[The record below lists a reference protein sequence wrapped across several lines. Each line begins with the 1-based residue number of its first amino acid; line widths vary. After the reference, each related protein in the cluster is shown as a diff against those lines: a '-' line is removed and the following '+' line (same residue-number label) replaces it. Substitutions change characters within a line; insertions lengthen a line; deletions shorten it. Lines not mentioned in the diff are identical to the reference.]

1 MDDAHPLIDW
11 NLLEGPH
18 LDGREDG
25 CVVHQDIA
33 ATEFLVDGRRG
44 LLHALNITHIHRNGQ
59 TLPSVI
65 ADLPGDPVHRVGIDV
80 QGHDAVV
87 NLVAILHGSAD
98 AFEQV
103 HVRLPEMLAR
113 ACAETGVRR
122 LVHVSALGADEQ
134 GPSMYQRSKGRGE
147 AALQAAAARGD
158 IDLTLLQPSVIFGRD
173 DRFINLFAQLQRVFP
188 VMPLA
193 GADTRFQPV
202 WVDDVA
208 AALVHALEHRR
219 AIGQTYELAGPEV
232 LSLRELVQLAGRHI
246 GCPRPVIALPHA
258 VGWLQALAMEWLP
271 GPTLMS
277 RDNLASMQVD
287 NVASGRHPDLSALG
301 VSAPRRLAQVFPPSV
316 RG

>member
-1 MDDAHPLIDW
+1 MHVVQPSQILV
-11 NLLEGPH
+11 LGGSGFVGHH
-18 LDGREDG
+18 LCQALSQRGHR
-25 CVVHQDIA
+25 VTVP
-33 ATEFLVDGRRG
+33 TRR
-44 LLHALNITHIHRNGQ
+44 
-59 TLPSVI
+59 LPARSVQM
-65 ADLPGDPVHRVGIDV
+65 LPGVSVVRADVHDAAQLHQLV
-80 QGHDAVV
+80 QGHDAVL

-103 HVRLPEMLAR
+103 HVRLPETLAR
-113 ACAETGVRR
+113 ACAETSVRR

-219 AIGQTYELAGPEV
+219 SIGQTYELAGPEV

-301 VSAPRRLAQVFPPSV
+301 VPAPRRLAQVFPPSV